1 MAAEPARAVPD
12 PLQAVRRG
20 LDLAVGAVS
29 CTLLSL
35 LVVVLVWQVFSRYA
49 LNTPSTSSEEI
60 LRYGV
65 IWMSLLGAAYAS
77 GRGSHM
83 TVDLLRD
90 RLTGRA
96 RLRLDGAVAV
106 AFIVFALAVL
116 VVGGGRAVEIAARQ
130 TSAVLQL
137 PMGWV
142 YAALPVSGVL
152 MILYN
157 LLNLADLLRG
167 RTHHA
172 VSEAQAALM
181 GE

>member
-1 MAAEPARAVPD
+1 MAADPARAAPD
-12 PLQAVRRG
+12 PLLAARRG
-20 LDLAVGAVS
+20 LDLVVGAVS

-35 LVVVLVWQVFSRYA
+35 LVVVLVWQVVSRYA
-49 LNTPSTSSEEI
+49 LNAPSTSSEEI

-96 RLRLDGAVAV
+96 RLWLDGAVAV

-142 YAALPVSGVL
+142 YAALPVSGGL